1 MVSCAEAQAY
11 LEEQE
16 QLRHRLQEAIH
27 EVMTLISCGSTGM
40 SDTGMLIPRISHAAH
55 ATSVTGMSAARR
67 PLPEARCPSTSSTSQ
82 DSSVTHNADGGRCQE
97 K

>member
-40 SDTGMLIPRISHAAH
+40 SDTGMLIPRISHGAH
-55 ATSVTGMSAARR
+55 ATLPINPTWFIAFRVEVLNTVLALQVVVTIETLRSI
-67 PLPEARCPSTSSTSQ
+67 L
-82 DSSVTHNADGGRCQE
+82 
-97 K
+97 